1 MRQYAAHLHRRSTV
15 LEIVVKALED
25 GLLEVS
31 LIAPAEGF
39 LDAFTDAVFLGKSL
53 HPFAKLANNLLRQE
67 LKLDWAMDYF
77 ELGTDT
83 VSRVLWVADN
93 PATRGIIEALQ
104 SDVETGHVA
113 PKWYVADLVVALD
126 SSAE

>member
-1 MRQYAAHLHRRSTV
+1 M
-15 LEIVVKALED
+15 LEIVVNALAD

-31 LIAPAEGF
+31 LIALAEGF
-39 LDAFTDAVFLGKSL
+39 LDTFTDAVFTGEHL
-53 HPFAKLANNLLRQE
+53 HPFAKLANNLRRQE

-93 PATRGIIEALQ
+93 PATRGLIEAMQ
-104 SDVETGHVA
+104 GDVNTGYVN
-113 PKWYVADLVVALD
+113 PEWYVADLVVALD
-126 SSAE
+126 SLAE

>member
-1 MRQYAAHLHRRSTV
+1 M
-15 LEIVVKALED
+15 LELFVKAMAD

-39 LDAFTDAVFLGKSL
+39 LDAFTDAVFLCRGL

-93 PATRGIIEALQ
+93 PATRGLIEALQ
-104 SDVETGHVA
+104 GGIDTGYIE
-113 PKWYVADLVVALD
+113 PEWYVADLVVALD
-126 SSAE
+126 SLAE

>member
-1 MRQYAAHLHRRSTV
+1 M
-15 LEIVVKALED
+15 LEIVVKALAD

-39 LDAFTDAVFLGKSL
+39 LDGFTDAVFRGKSL

-93 PATRGIIEALQ
+93 PATRGLIEALQ
-104 SDVETGHVA
+104 SDVNAGHIE
-113 PKWYVADLVVALD
+113 PEWYAADLVVALD
-126 SSAE
+126 GLSE